1 MPAAAFSNRELSTKE
16 QILLTAERL
25 IADHGVDGVSMRQIG
40 AAVGSGNNSAVLY
53 HFGSKEKLVEAIF
66 EYRLPRLRER
76 RAELIAGRR
85 PSDLRGWLECQI
97 VVVLEQSEL
106 DDSSYLSFV
115 ASLSQHGGEAFK
127 HLPRRFARG
136 QRDYEDQLR
145 ACLTSVDEPL
155 RTHRLAQVM
164 EMTVQAAANRERARA
179 RRRPVLSLA
188 LESANL
194 VDCMVG
200 YLEAPV
206 SPASHAA
213 LEQASATVFRQTLF
227 V

>member
-1 MPAAAFSNRELSTKE
+1 MPAAARSTKE
-16 QILLTAERL
+16 QILLAAERL

-40 AAVGSGNNSAVLY
+40 AAIGSGNNSAVLY

-76 RAELIAGRR
+76 RAELIAERG
-85 PSDLRGWLECQI
+85 PADLRGWLECQI
-97 VVVLEQSEL
+97 VVLFEQSEL
-106 DDSSYLSFV
+106 RDSSYLRFV
-115 ASLSQHGGEAFK
+115 ASLSQHGGDAFK

-136 QRDYEDQLR
+136 QRDFEDHLR
-145 ACLTSVDEPL
+145 ACLTGIEEPL
-155 RTHRLAQVM
+155 RTHRLDQAMQL
-164 EMTVQAAANRERARA
+164 TVQAAANRERDRA
-179 RRRPVLSLA
+179 RRRPVLALA

-200 YLEAPV
+200 FLEAPV

-213 LEQASATVFRQTLF
+213 LEQADATPSRQLLF
-227 V
+227 L